1 MVVKKVAVPSSKYLT
16 EADRQSIIQA
26 LQVLTGL
33 KRKLEELL
41 KPT

>member
-1 MVVKKVAVPSSKYLT
+1 MVVKKVAVPSSQYLT

-41 KPT
+41 KLT